1 MEDVFSNIDTKK
13 EPVLMELLEI
23 AILTQRIE
31 DPEVAREIL
40 EDSLRGTIILMEER
54 ADTLY
59 KNMTSTINT
68 FKEKLKE
75 LEREEES

>member
-75 LEREEES
+75 LDREEES